1 VADSRTA
8 EQIPQVNQEQGESTM
23 SDLDTLTEQ
32 FERLL
37 EGISTEYTL
46 EEWRYAYREIIYA
59 GAMKILEEFPEIV
72 VGPAPSTPPQQQQQ
86 QQQGPGFHPAAP
98 GQRPPYY
105 PSSIFHLVCIALGNC
120 PPPT

>member
-1 VADSRTA
+1 
-8 EQIPQVNQEQGESTM
+8 M

-37 EGISTEYTL
+37 EGIGTEYTL

-72 VGPAPSTPPQQQQQ
+72 VGPAPSTLPQ

-105 PSSIFHLVCIALGNC
+105 PSGIFHLVCIALGNC
-120 PPPT
+120 PPQT

>member
-1 VADSRTA
+1 
-8 EQIPQVNQEQGESTM
+8 M

-37 EGISTEYTL
+37 DGVNTEYSL
-46 EEWRYAYREIIYA
+46 EEWRYAFREIIYA

-72 VGPAPSTPPQQQQQ
+72 VGPAPSTPPQQQQTPPQQQQTPPQQQ

-105 PSSIFHLVCIALGNC
+105 PSGIFHLICIALGNC